1 MSSVRIE
8 FSGGLEVITGN
19 KSCIDVDLSCLE
31 SCSLKSLISY
41 VRDNVVQFRK
51 DQFVETGTKIKPGII
66 VLVNNCDWEIVGGEN
81 YVLNDSD
88 VITFIMT
95 LHGG

>member
-1 MSSVRIE
+1 MAYVRIE

-19 KSCIDVDLSCLE
+19 KSCVDVDLSYLE
-31 SCSLKSLISY
+31 SNSLKSLISY
-41 VRDNVVQFRK
+41 IRDNIIQFRK
-51 DQFVETGTKIKPGII
+51 DHFVETGTKIKPGII
-66 VLVNNCDWEIVGGEN
+66 VLVNNCDWEIVGGED
-81 YVLNDSD
+81 YVLNNSD

>member
-1 MSSVRIE
+1 MVSIRAE

-19 KSCIDVDLSCLE
+19 KSHVDIDLDRLDSN
-31 SCSLKSLISY
+31 SMKSLISY

-51 DQFVETGTKIKPGII
+51 DHFVETGTKIKPGII
-66 VLVNNCDWEIVGGEN
+66 VLVNNCDWEIIGGEDDTLKKDDI
-81 YVLNDSD
+81 V
-88 VITFIMT
+88 TFIMT